1 VLQILEIM
9 SLEKEV
15 MTQMK
20 VAMKAK
26 DAAALEALR
35 AVKSAILMAKT
46 ESNAGEL
53 SEDQEMKLVQKLVK
67 QRKDSA
73 QIYREQNRPDLAEPE
88 EKQAEVIAAF
98 LPEQLSEAE
107 IETKVEEII
116 AKTGAESMK
125 DMGKV
130 MGMASE
136 ALAGKAD
143 GKTISAIVRKKLA

>member
-1 VLQILEIM
+1 M

-67 QRKDSA
+67 QRKDSSS
-73 QIYREQNRPDLAEPE
+73 IYREQNRPDLAEPE

-107 IETKVEEII
+107 IEAKVGEII
-116 AKTGAESMK
+116 SKTGAESMK

-136 ALAGKAD
+136 ELAGKAD